1 MGFKCGIIGLPNVG
15 KSTIFSALTSKQVEA
30 SNYPFCTIEPN
41 IGIVNVVDERIIK
54 ISEIIKPEK
63 VIFPIMEFVDIAGLV
78 KGASKGEG
86 LGNKFLANIRNVDA
100 IAHVVRCFNDNN
112 ITHVEGEIDPVRDI
126 EIINLELIL
135 ADLETVEKRLIK
147 TEKNLKTG
155 DKQIKKDYET
165 LLSLKELL
173 EKEKP
178 ARLFQIKNEEE
189 EQLIRTLNLLTLKP
203 VLYIANIG
211 EDNDDLS
218 EYVQAVENFS
228 KKENSKFLKISGK
241 LEKEIAQFDNEDE
254 KREFMEE
261 MGIKISGLDL
271 MIKQGYDLLSLITY
285 ITAGKPEVKG
295 WTIKKGTKAPQA
307 AGKIHTDF
315 ERGFIKAEVISY
327 ADYIKAGS
335 EAKAKELGLLRLE
348 GKEYVV
354 QDGDIIHFRFNV

>member
-41 IGIVNVVDERIIK
+41 VGIVNVFDERIVK
-54 ISEIIKPEK
+54 IANIVKPEK
-63 VIFPIMEFVDIAGLV
+63 TIFPIMEFVDIAGLV

-100 IAHVVRCFNDNN
+100 IAHVVRCFNDSN
-112 ITHVEGEIDPVRDI
+112 ITHVEGEINPIRDI

-135 ADLETVEKRLIK
+135 ADLETVDKRLAK

-155 DKQIKKDYET
+155 DKLIKKEYEI
-165 LLSLKELL
+165 LIELKKLL
-173 EKEKP
+173 ENEQP
-178 ARLFQIKNEEE
+178 ARLFPINNEDESKV
-189 EQLIRTLNLLTLKP
+189 LKTLNLLTVKP
-203 VLYIANIG
+203 VLYIANI
-211 EDNDDLS
+211 D
-218 EYVQAVENFS
+218 ENMEESTKYAQQVKDFA
-228 KKENSKFLKISGK
+228 ENEKAKFLKISGK
-241 LEKEIAQFDNEDE
+241 LEKEIAQFDNEEE
-254 KREFMEE
+254 KKEFMKE
-261 MGIKISGLDL
+261 MGIAISGLDL
-271 MIKQGYDLLSLITY
+271 MIKEGYELLSLITF

-315 ERGFIKAEVISY
+315 ERGFIKSEVISY
-327 ADYIKAGS
+327 EDYIKAGS